1 MKRFF
6 LNADLNKLFLVIA
19 VILLTLWL
27 FINELTP
34 LLIGIVVAYVL
45 KEPAKKLEQLGLSRA
60 LSAGFITILLV
71 LFISVC
77 LYALPKLLLQFRGL
91 GGEAP
96 QIFKSLAALTESI
109 NNILPE
115 DLAIE
120 SKDVS
125 GKLGVFSANIGDY
138 ILKNTLSFAQD
149 IFSLFVFMV
158 VLPLLVFFLL
168 KDKDV
173 LLVSLQKYAP
183 QSPIFGELWGDMDE
197 QFGSYVRGKLIE
209 AGLLFSVSWI
219 AFLFLGLKYSFALA
233 LMIGFSVFV
242 PFVGAVAVTFP
253 VVAVAYLQFGWSS
266 EFAWVVAIYT
276 VIQTLDGQALVPLLF
291 SEVVKLHPVVIF
303 AAIIFFG
310 NLWGFWGVFFAIP
323 LASLVKTLLHVINT
337 RRA

>member
-1 MKRFF
+1 MNTPLNGWLKRFF

-138 ILKNTLSFAQD
+138 ILKKHAKFCSRYFFAVC
-149 IFSLFVFMV
+149 F
-158 VLPLLVFFLL
+158 
-168 KDKDV
+168 
-173 LLVSLQKYAP
+173 Y
-183 QSPIFGELWGDMDE
+183 GG
-197 QFGSYVRGKLIE
+197 
-209 AGLLFSVSWI
+209 
-219 AFLFLGLKYSFALA
+219 FAV
-233 LMIGFSVFV
+233 IGFLSAQRQRCVACQLAKIRA
-242 PFVGAVAVTFP
+242 AVADF
-253 VVAVAYLQFGWSS
+253 
-266 EFAWVVAIYT
+266 
-276 VIQTLDGQALVPLLF
+276 
-291 SEVVKLHPVVIF
+291 
-303 AAIIFFG
+303 
-310 NLWGFWGVFFAIP
+310 
-323 LASLVKTLLHVINT
+323 
-337 RRA
+337 RRIVGGHG